1 MDSKMKAEEAKAIQK
16 PAQEK
21 WKKNDTH
28 EISKIVER
36 PDEYSVVFEEKPPI
50 QNESL
55 DYMNLIVNNNGL

>member
-1 MDSKMKAEEAKAIQK
+1 LEWIQK
-16 PAQEK
+16 LAQEK